1 MDKLMWKLN
10 LRQNINIIM
19 LNKSSPNKETSLQR
33 NLVISSLT
41 QRNHHS
47 TISSIKRKTLITF
60 FINQIS
66 WSFMF
71 LNTSLLME
79 PSLTSLKTMDK
90 HSWVLEKE
98 QAVSLLV
105 LKLMESIL
113 CGPLTKQ
120 TPLMMQSNLERT
132 FMESN
137 LTMPIELQINNL

>member
-71 LNTSLLME
+71 LSTSLLME
-79 PSLTSLKTMDK
+79 PSLTSLKTMAK
-90 HSWVLEKE
+90 HSWALEKG

-105 LKLMESIL
+105 LKPMESIL

-132 FMESN
+132 FMEYN

>member
-79 PSLTSLKTMDK
+79 PSLTSLKTMAK
-90 HSWVLEKE
+90 HSWVLEKG

-105 LKLMESIL
+105 LKPMESIL